1 MNKKTLTDR
10 TGLKYKRGTITNSGI
25 SVPVSS
31 GFFVPHVK
39 RSLFWRVKRAKYNTL
54 RGNKPRRLFA
64 VVETRH
70 SYLAKLYKQ
79 EVSL

>member
-1 MNKKTLTDR
+1 MTDR
-10 TGLKYKRGTITNSGI
+10 TVLKYKRGTIATSGI

-39 RSLFWRVKRAKYNTL
+39 RTLFWRVKRAEYNTL
-54 RGNKPRRLFA
+54 RGNKPRRLVA

-70 SYLAKLYKQ
+70 SYPAKLHSK